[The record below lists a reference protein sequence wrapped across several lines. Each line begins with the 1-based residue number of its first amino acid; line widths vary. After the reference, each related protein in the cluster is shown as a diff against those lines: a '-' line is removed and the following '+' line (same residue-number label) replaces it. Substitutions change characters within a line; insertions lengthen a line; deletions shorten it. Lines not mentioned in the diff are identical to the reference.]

1 MGIPVVSLVTKQFER
16 LAVTTAKG
24 RKYGDLNMIVLPF
37 PYDQLPAE
45 ERREI
50 TESRVQDVVDALTK
64 GGHSRAEKGA
74 ST

>member
-1 MGIPVVSLVTKQFER
+1 MIPYIKIVKQFER

-24 RKYGDLNMIVLPF
+24 RKYEDLNMVILPF

-50 TESRVQDVVDALTK
+50 TESRVHDVVDSLTK
-64 GGHSRAEKGA
+64 GGHSRAEKRA
-74 ST
+74 A